1 MLLIED
7 KKNCC
12 GCTACYTICPKSAIQ
27 MTEDQE
33 GFLYPRIST
42 DQCIN
47 CGLCEKICPIINR
60 SIESDNNETMQ
71 IGIQNKDL
79 KQRMEST
86 AGGGIFPDCRVCN
99 RQSWICLWSWL
110 GKCIGSS

>member
-1 MLLIED
+1 
-7 KKNCC
+7 
-12 GCTACYTICPKSAIQ
+12 
-27 MTEDQE
+27 
-33 GFLYPRIST
+33 
-42 DQCIN
+42 
-47 CGLCEKICPIINR
+47 
-60 SIESDNNETMQ
+60 MQ

-99 RQSWICLWSWL
+99 RQSWICLGSGL